1 MFARK
6 VLVFSLNLFG
16 FIYFTYSGEHD
27 RDSTSKSPAAAQ
39 LQTHFFPQQDR
50 PDGNND
56 VGMDESSDQ
65 PRRMYVREEFT
76 HENAVRGNLS
86 ELNDGSIKR

>member
-1 MFARK
+1 MTLILGIRIFELNCF
-6 VLVFSLNLFG
+6 VLNS
-16 FIYFTYSGEHD
+16 SDHD

-39 LQTHFFPQQDR
+39 LHTHFFPQQDR
-50 PDGNND
+50 TDD

-76 HENAVRGNLS
+76 HENAIRGNLN

>member
-1 MFARK
+1 MF
-6 VLVFSLNLFG
+6 FHC
-16 FIYFTYSGEHD
+16 SGDHD

-39 LQTHFFPQQDR
+39 LHTHFFPQQDR
-50 PDGNND
+50 TDTNVD

-76 HENAVRGNLS
+76 HENAIRGNLN